1 METTEKKNMLN
12 VKINLQKIE
21 GANILT
27 GKTGKNYLAIQ
38 LDDNKQLFCGKSG
51 IYFDLLAIPTP
62 NSPFGKDYCLRPQID
77 KEYYDKM
84 SDEERRAIPIV
95 GDVTEI
101 KFKIVPTDNDQLDDH
116 SELDDLPML

>member
-27 GKTGKNYLAIQ
+27 GKTGKNYLAIP

-84 SDEERRAIPIV
+84 SEEERRLIPIV

-101 KFKIVPTDNDQLDDH
+101 KFKVQPTAGETLEDSADLNDMPFL
-116 SELDDLPML
+116 

>member
-27 GKTGKNYLAIQ
+27 GKTGKNYLAIP

-101 KFKIVPTDNDQLDDH
+101 KFKVAPTDNDQLDDN
-116 SELDDLPML
+116 SELNELPML

>member
-27 GKTGKNYLAIQ
+27 GKTGKNYLAIP

-62 NSPFGKDYCLRPQID
+62 NSPFGKDYCLRPQIN
-77 KEYYDKM
+77 KEAFEQM
-84 SDEERRAIPIV
+84 TEEQRKLIPIV

-101 KFKIVPTDNDQLDDH
+101 KFKIQPTASEQLSDDF
-116 SELDDLPML
+116 SELP

>member
-12 VKINLQKIE
+12 VRINLQKIE

-27 GKTGKNYLAIQ
+27 GKTGKNYLAIP

-51 IYFDLLAIPTP
+51 IYFNLLAIPTP

-84 SDEERRAIPIV
+84 SDEDRRAIPIV

-101 KFKIVPTDNDQLDDH
+101 KFKIQPTDGETLDD
-116 SELDDLPML
+116 STDLNDMPYL